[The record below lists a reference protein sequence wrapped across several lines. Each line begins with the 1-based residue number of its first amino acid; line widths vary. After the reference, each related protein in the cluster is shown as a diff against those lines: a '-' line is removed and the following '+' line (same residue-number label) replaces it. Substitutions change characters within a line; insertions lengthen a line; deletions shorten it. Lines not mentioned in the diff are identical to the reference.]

1 DVCSSDLDPQH
12 TLIDKMHCFEKGL
25 LLGRGTCERIFATEY
40 RDIDSFHGLLLR
52 RAGQTHQYSIDA
64 LLSCQRSRAQALGF
78 VLAELEAL
86 LNRIVISSIARDL
99 FTQTRFGGFGLVSK
113 LIDLRRMFAR
123 SLHGLLLRCLLAR
136 ELIAQRI
143 ALLFEGGDTSLQ
155 RRAFGLRLPHNLYRL
170 PDTGR

>member
-1 DVCSSDLDPQH
+1 
-12 TLIDKMHCFEKGL
+12 
-25 LLGRGTCERIFATEY
+25 
-40 RDIDSFHGLLLR
+40 
-52 RAGQTHQYSIDA
+52 
-64 LLSCQRSRAQALGF
+64 
-78 VLAELEAL
+78 
-86 LNRIVISSIARDL
+86 SSIARDL

-155 RRAFGLRLPHNLYRL
+155 RRAFGLRLPHNLYQL
-170 PDTGR
+170 PDTGRSGNEILQHERYRKPSRGKVERG